1 MKKVDSRYRLLI
13 LLTVLLGMGF
23 IGGSAINY
31 QITKASI
38 HREIVQNDLPLTMNN
53 IYSDLTSELTRPI
66 LVASSMAA
74 DTFVK
79 DWVMDGEQD
88 EQRMQKYLQEIKEQY
103 NFFSAFF
110 ISAHSLRY
118 YHFKGVHKVINPADS
133 HDVWF
138 YRFISSEKEYDLDVD
153 TDEASRNVLTVFI
166 NYRVED
172 QEGRLLGVTGVGLK
186 MESVAKLVGQYQE
199 RYGRNV
205 FLADRNGLVQVHRDT
220 SLIERVTIA
229 ELTGQPRV
237 AEKILKITDRPESF
251 EYRQDG
257 EAILVNVRYIENLK
271 WLLFV
276 EQNETEALR
285 EAKMN
290 FLRAVLIGLFTSVV
304 VVVITLLTINR
315 YQRLLEKLAVSDEL
329 TGCANRRKL
338 EEEYDRFVYRGGR
351 SGHPFSLIL
360 MDLDG
365 FKEVNDTL
373 GHLAGDEVLRTVAG
387 LMAKVTR
394 PTDVLARWGGDEFA
408 LLTESSR
415 HDAVVMAER
424 IRSAVSDIP
433 WPEKEKMHIRHD
445 PRDGLAVS
453 LGVAVFQERE
463 TFSELLQRADQALY
477 RCKQLGGNRV
487 DVAV

>member
-1 MKKVDSRYRLLI
+1 MNTIDSRYKLLI
-13 LLTVLLGMGF
+13 ALAVLLSFGF
-23 IGGSAINY
+23 IGGGAINY
-31 QITKASI
+31 YITKASI

-88 EQRMQKYLQEIKEQY
+88 ERRMQKYLQEIKEKY
-103 NFFSAFF
+103 DFFSTFF

-118 YHFKGVHKVINPADS
+118 YHFKGVHKVISPADS

-138 YRFISSEKEYDLDVD
+138 YRFISSGKEYDLDVD

-172 QEGRLLGVTGVGLK
+172 QKGQLIGVTGVGLK
-186 MESVAKLVGQYQE
+186 MESVAKLIGQYKE
-199 RYGRNV
+199 HYGRNV
-205 FLADRNGLVQVHRDT
+205 YLTDQDGLIQVHRDT
-220 SLIERVTIA
+220 ALIERVTIA
-229 ELTGQPRV
+229 ELTGQPDV
-237 AEKILKITDRPESF
+237 TAKLVEVTDTPVSF
-251 EYRQDG
+251 AYQHGGD
-257 EAILVNVRYIENLK
+257 AILVSVRYIDNLK

-276 EQNETEALR
+276 EQNETETLL

-304 VVVITLLTINR
+304 VVAITLVTINR
-315 YQRLLEKLAVSDEL
+315 YQRLLENLAVSDEL

-338 EEEYDRFVYRGGR
+338 EEEYERFVYREQR
-351 SGHPFSLIL
+351 SGNSFSLIL

-365 FKEVNDTL
+365 FKEVNDLL
-373 GHLAGDEVLRTVAG
+373 GHLEGDDVLKKLAD
-387 LMAKVTR
+387 LMMRVTR

-408 LLTESSR
+408 LLTESSL
-415 HDAVVMAER
+415 HDAMIMAER
-424 IRSAVSDIP
+424 IRNTVAETS
-433 WPEKEKMHIRHD
+433 WPKKQELSYD
-445 PRDGLAVS
+445 PRDDLSVS
-453 LGVAVFQERE
+453 LGVAVFRAGES
-463 TFSELLQRADQALY
+463 FVELLQRADHALY
-477 RCKQLGGNRV
+477 RCKQQGGNRV
-487 DVAV
+487 EMAD